1 MHNTRESIG
10 RRTPRRTPKPEDEEG
25 KPSSRRIAI
34 ITILIFL
41 FVIAVSVIAGLYF
54 AVWKDLWRSVITIND
69 ETISMDYLIRRMK
82 YVDRTDDVLTML
94 YEVIPSEMLIRQGAP
109 RYGIEAT
116 PEDIDE
122 VLREIARGENATI
135 SETEFKSWYRNE
147 LNDTKLSDTEYR
159 EWARTNILEYRL
171 HEYLVERIPT
181 VAEQIHLYII
191 ILPSYD
197 DAESAITRIQEGE
210 DFSELAREISID
222 GETGGQGGDAG
233 WWPEGG
239 GLEANLEWVVFY
251 YLEIGEIN
259 DVPLL
264 IDDETGIYAV
274 CKVTERQAA
283 REIEENKLEIMK
295 NGIFEEWLSTER
307 ANSTVSFGGM
317 DWSDQ
322 EQRYVFGQK
331 TLAWIYLQLAK

>member
-1 MHNTRESIG
+1 LQEIRKSIG
-10 RRTPRRTPKPEDEEG
+10 RRVPRKIPKPEVEEG
-25 KPSSRRIAI
+25 KPSGRRIAI
-34 ITILIFL
+34 ITTVIFL
-41 FVIAVSVIAGLYF
+41 VVIAVSIVVGLYF

-94 YEVIPSEMLIRQGAP
+94 YEVIPNEMLIRQGAP

-122 VLREIARGENATI
+122 VLRDIARGENATI

-147 LNDTKLSDTEYR
+147 LNDTKFSDTEYR

-171 HEYLVERIPT
+171 SAYLIESIPT

-197 DAESAITRIQEGE
+197 DAEAAITRIQEGE
-210 DFSELAREISID
+210 DFSELARELSID
-222 GETGGQGGDAG
+222 EETGGQGGDAG

-251 YLEIGEIN
+251 FLEIGETN

-264 IDDETGIYAV
+264 IDDETDIYAI
-274 CKVTERQAA
+274 CKVTERQPA
-283 REIEENKLEIMK
+283 REIEENKLEILK
-295 NGIFEEWLSTER
+295 NGIFQEWLSTER
-307 ANSTVSFGGM
+307 SNSMVSLSGI
-317 DWSDQ
+317 DWSDK
-322 EQRYVFGQK
+322 EQRYVFGSK